1 MWEEFF
7 DKDNILIIRI
17 YQPWMPTVFVI
28 LKDSLIPAV
37 FSTHASQEKI
47 EKRWTLNHRVLQ
59 VVDVPA
65 GIGTSG
71 SSFRDARLVVCCLGR
86 EHTMPTILP
95 YRVRFHH
102 ESTHSTKGNIDL
114 RCIARR
120 DSVSSQG
127 PCIKDR
133 GTVTSNLSRRV
144 IGLKALDSWV
154 LSYGRYVERICENP
168 RFFVKSHELR
178 DA

>member
-1 MWEEFF
+1 MFA
-7 DKDNILIIRI
+7 
-17 YQPWMPTVFVI
+17 I
-28 LKDSLIPAV
+28 LKDSLIPTV
-37 FSTHASQEKI
+37 FSSHASQEKM
-47 EKRWTLNHRVLQ
+47 ENRWTLNHRVLQ
-59 VVDVPA
+59 VVAVDVPA
-65 GIGTSG
+65 GIGASG

-86 EHTMPTILP
+86 EHTMPMILP
-95 YRVRFHH
+95 YRVRLHH
-102 ESTHSTKGNIDL
+102 ESTHSTKSNIDL

-144 IGLKALDSWV
+144 TGLKALDSWV

-168 RFFVKSHELR
+168 RFFIKNRELR
-178 DA
+178 DAHNQYSRRKQWP